1 MFVVDG
7 LIGQDPMG
15 DVQADL
21 GAGSLYN
28 FCAVSEL
35 AAKAYRYKRCT
46 VDVKLEPGAV
56 YNFLPLGPIM
66 CYN

>member
-1 MFVVDG
+1 
-7 LIGQDPMG
+7 MG